1 MTTIMTLPLQQA
13 YPEMIRDL
21 QEKFPNANLRIEI
34 RKNDMPKLLTEK
46 DFWQIISLL
55 DWTDAEDDDRVLEP
69 TVLALAKL
77 PVHHIYL
84 FSDILAN
91 KLFQLDAKIFAENIG
106 EDAYSPNRY
115 FSVDNFLYARCCAV
129 ANGETFYKSLLK
141 NPQLMPKDLTF
152 ESLLSLASKA
162 YKHKTGKLFDYI
174 SATPIET
181 YSNKTGW

>member
-21 QEKFPNANLRIEI
+21 QEKFPSANLRIEV
-34 RKNDMPKLLTEK
+34 RKNDISKLLTEK

-55 DWTDAEDDDRVLEP
+55 DWTDADDDDRVLEP
-69 TVLALAKL
+69 AVDALAKL

-84 FSDILAN
+84 FSDVLAN
-91 KLFQLDAKIFAENIG
+91 KLFQLDGKIFGENIG

-129 ANGETFYKSLLK
+129 ANGEVFYKNLLE

-162 YKHKTGKLFDYI
+162 YFQKTGKSFDYI

-181 YSNKTGW
+181 YTNKMAW

>member
-1 MTTIMTLPLQQA
+1 MTLPLQQA

-21 QEKFPNANLRIEI
+21 QERFPSASLRIEV
-34 RKNDMPKLLTEK
+34 RKNTIPKLLTDKE
-46 DFWQIISLL
+46 FWQIINLL

-69 TVLALAKL
+69 AVAALAQL

-84 FSDILAN
+84 FADILAN
-91 KLFQLDAKIFAENIG
+91 KLFQLDAKKFAEKIG
-106 EDAYSPNRY
+106 EDAYTPNRY

-129 ANGETFYKSLLK
+129 ANGEEYYQNLLK
-141 NPQLMPKDLTF
+141 NPELMPKDLTF
-152 ESLLSLASKA
+152 ESLLSLASRA
-162 YKHKTGKLFDYI
+162 YFRKTGKSFDYL